1 MFWAKVNAIHQIFNE
16 EYENIMPIEIGQK
29 DGTIMHV
36 IKRIWLYIVKLNEY
50 YYINNIFMFIN
61 VWNEWGEGAYLEPD
75 KKYGLASNN

>member
-50 YYINNIFMFIN
+50 YYNLI
-61 VWNEWGEGAYLEPD
+61 
-75 KKYGLASNN
+75 